1 MSDRWS
7 TETAA
12 VKYHKTIF
20 QNSDSWWWLNMILF
34 AIMSTFVKCDSKGPK
49 RRNKKSSQNWWAKF
63 NEGTNKYTKSRLG
76 SRAKCT
82 QAIWQRQKV
91 YYERPSLD
99 FSWTSF
105 LLVISKFIPVW
116 LLFKSLLTTVI
127 TPQLQTCPVS
137 KYLLILKLWNDFCVM
152 RTGFSATPVQFLTDL
167 HLSISTFH
175 SWRKCTRVVV
185 SSVACS
191 SFFFFNIYS
200 IVHSEIIPQSVAT
213 YFQCSFLE
221 QLRENIHGAHQNAT
235 VHIQFKDPCLDTL
248 GGIQQTADAKVKC
261 CLMRVLQVLF

>member
-127 TPQLQTCPVS
+127 TPQLQRCPVS

-191 SFFFFNIYS
+191 SFFFS
-200 IVHSEIIPQSVAT
+200 IFTAL
-213 YFQCSFLE
+213 C
-221 QLRENIHGAHQNAT
+221 T
-235 VHIQFKDPCLDTL
+235 VRSSL
-248 GGIQQTADAKVKC
+248 
-261 CLMRVLQVLF
+261 RVLQRISSVVSWSNWGRTFMVHTKMPLCTSSLRTPVWTHWGGSSKLQMQK